1 MGVLASKLLVHHA
14 STKIPKEGKGMKKIV
29 DPFEKKD
36 WYNIK
41 APRFFPNTNAGV
53 TPVNRTTGNNIASDN
68 LKGRVITI
76 NLADLQKNEKYGY
89 ANIKLKVDEVQGK
102 HCLTN
107 FYGLAYTTDKLK
119 SLVKK
124 WQTLIEANV
133 DVKTKDGYQ
142 VRLFCIGFTKPR
154 PNQITK
160 FSYAQSSKVK
170 QIRERMV
177 AVMSKEASSV
187 ELKELVKKLV
197 HNSVGEFISRQ
208 VQGIYPIRDI
218 GIRKVKLIKAPR
230 YDPAKLLELHGEG
243 KKKVG
248 KKVKA

>member
-1 MGVLASKLLVHHA
+1 MGYIMPPPRFQK
-14 STKIPKEGKGMKKIV
+14 KGKGKKKIV
-29 DPFEKKD
+29 DPFEKKN

-53 TPVNRTTGNNIASDN
+53 TPVNRTSGNNIASDN
-68 LKGRVITI
+68 LEGRVVTI

-102 HCLTN
+102 QCLTN
-107 FYGLAYTTDKLK
+107 FYGLTYTTDKLK

-154 PNQITK
+154 PNQVSK
-160 FSYAQSSKVK
+160 FFYAQSSKVK

-187 ELKELVKKLV
+187 ELKESSRSWFTIPWANPSAARSKVSTLCVI
-197 HNSVGEFISRQ
+197 SVSARSSSSRLLDMTPLSFWNCT
-208 VQGIYPIRDI
+208 VRARERRA
-218 GIRKVKLIKAPR
+218 RK
-230 YDPAKLLELHGEG
+230 
-243 KKKVG
+243 
-248 KKVKA
+248 

>member
-1 MGVLASKLLVHHA
+1 MG
-14 STKIPKEGKGMKKIV
+14 
-29 DPFEKKD
+29 
-36 WYNIK
+36 YNIK

-102 HCLTN
+102 HCL
-107 FYGLAYTTDKLK
+107 
-119 SLVKK
+119 
-124 WQTLIEANV
+124 
-133 DVKTKDGYQ
+133 
-142 VRLFCIGFTKPR
+142 
-154 PNQITK
+154 TK

>member
-1 MGVLASKLLVHHA
+1 MGPASKPYIMPPPRFQ
-14 STKIPKEGKGMKKIV
+14 KKGKGKKKIV

-53 TPVNRTTGNNIASDN
+53 TPVNRTSGNNIASDN
-68 LKGRVITI
+68 LKGRVVTI

-102 HCLTN
+102 QCLTN
-107 FYGLAYTTDKLK
+107 FYGLTYTTDK
-119 SLVKK
+119 
-124 WQTLIEANV
+124 
-133 DVKTKDGYQ
+133 
-142 VRLFCIGFTKPR
+142 
-154 PNQITK
+154 
-160 FSYAQSSKVK
+160 
-170 QIRERMV
+170 
-177 AVMSKEASSV
+177 
-187 ELKELVKKLV
+187 LKELVKKLV
-197 HNSVGEFISRQ
+197 HNSMGESIIRQ
-208 VQGIYPIRDI
+208 VQGIYPMRDI

-243 KKKVG
+243 KRKAG

>member
-1 MGVLASKLLVHHA
+1 MVSNTASILLRRRIGILSRLPDSSLTPTLELPPWTEPPETV
-14 STKIPKEGKGMKKIV
+14 SFLLILVQTEGTLIPIFSA
-29 DPFEKKD
+29 D
-36 WYNIK
+36 
-41 APRFFPNTNAGV
+41 
-53 TPVNRTTGNNIASDN
+53 IASDN
-68 LKGRVITI
+68 LKGRVVTV

-124 WQTLIEANV
+124 WQTLVEANV

-154 PNQITK
+154 PNQVSK

-197 HNSVGEFISRQ
+197 HNSMGESISRQ
-208 VQGIYPIRDI
+208 VQGIYPMRDI
-218 GIRKVKLIKAPR
+218 GIRKVKLLKAPR